1 MIPGDLAI
9 VEEWDAGLASADPLG
24 FPGYSPPAAGGES
37 VRTGVGYAAGRRL
50 AVIECRFDIQ
60 GGTMGAVAGERI
72 VRALARATDQRL
84 PVVEYVASG
93 GARLQEGMIAL
104 IQMARTASAAA
115 AHGRAGLMS
124 AAVLRPP
131 TTGGVYASWASLSDV
146 RAAAPGAVIGFGGP
160 RVVAEVTGQRP
171 PTDSHSAESAYR
183 HGLVDALVGPD
194 DQAGWLAAA
203 VGVAAGRPLALPPG
217 RPREPISGP
226 ARGPARDPGGA
237 YPVLLRARSAARPSG
252 LEWAAWLTTDWV
264 ELRGADPSIRAAL
277 ATVAGQRCAVIA
289 MDRHAFGDA
298 TAKPGPDAYR
308 LAQRAIRLA
317 DRLGLPVLALI
328 DTPGADPSP
337 ASEASGLAGEIA
349 RTLLAMAELRGPSV
363 ALCVGEGGSGGAM
376 ALGHADRLLLLDGAV
391 FSVIGPEAGAAI
403 LYRDRVRAPELT
415 SALRMTAPDLLR
427 LGVIDAI
434 VPETVTAVR
443 EAVAS
448 AFDCAHPG
456 DRLGR
461 AHQATATALR
471 DGVVVR
477 LPDDVNQRRAKEP
490 TLQKTVA
497 KTGDY
502 GIGLMIHS
510 VHMTDDVPA
519 LNRFY
524 EEVFGG
530 LIYMGVDAPNYL
542 PPEDR
547 WAGLI
552 MISDLCI

>member
-37 VRTGVGYAAGRRL
+37 VRTGVGYAEGRRL

-72 VRALARATDQRL
+72 VRAFARAADLRL

-160 RVVAEVTGQRP
+160 RVVAEVTGQWP
-171 PTDSHSAESAYR
+171 PADSHTAESAYR
-183 HGLVDALVGPD
+183 HGLVDALVRPD
-194 DQAGWLAAA
+194 DQGGWLAAA

-217 RPREPISGP
+217 RPGGPGERGGRDEPG
-226 ARGPARDPGGA
+226 GDQTGA
-237 YPVLLRARSAARPSG
+237 YPLLLRARSAGRPSG

-298 TAKPGPDAYR
+298 KAKPGPDAYR

-317 DRLGLPVLALI
+317 DRLGLPVLTLI

-403 LYRDRVRAPELT
+403 IYRDRVRAPELT

-443 EAVAS
+443 AAIAS
-448 AFDCAHPG
+448 AFDYARPG

-477 LPDDVNQRRAKEP
+477 LAD
-490 TLQKTVA
+490 
-497 KTGDY
+497 
-502 GIGLMIHS
+502 S
-510 VHMTDDVPA
+510 PA
-519 LNRFY
+519 
-524 EEVFGG
+524 
-530 LIYMGVDAPNYL
+530 
-542 PPEDR
+542 
-547 WAGLI
+547 AG
-552 MISDLCI
+552 